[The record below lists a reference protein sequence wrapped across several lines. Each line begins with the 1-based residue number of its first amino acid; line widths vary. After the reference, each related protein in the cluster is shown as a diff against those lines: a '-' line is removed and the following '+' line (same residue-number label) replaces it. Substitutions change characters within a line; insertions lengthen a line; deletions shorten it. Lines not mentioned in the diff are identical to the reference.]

1 VNPRELGLVGLCAD
15 EASWV
20 GDTKGADGSDVGE
33 EGMIDGGGDETRG
46 YVLVEVVGGR
56 EEDGIGGIE
65 RNEVSGGG
73 NGRQTALDEKG
84 VQGAEG
90 VENGDGKSDGRV
102 DDLGGFQPIKGGC
115 GLGVGVGFIVFEV
128 VMKDAVDD
136 FIMVKIGVEGKIGG
150 EV

>member
-1 VNPRELGLVGLCAD
+1 
-15 EASWV
+15 
-20 GDTKGADGSDVGE
+20 
-33 EGMIDGGGDETRG
+33 
-46 YVLVEVVGGR
+46 LVEVVGGR
-56 EEDGIGGIE
+56 EENGIRGVE
-65 RNEVSGGG
+65 RNEVSRGG

-102 DDLGGFQPIKGGC
+102 DDLGSFQPIKGGC
-115 GLGVGVGFIVFEV
+115 GLGVGVCFIVFEV

-136 FIMVKIGVEGKIGG
+136 FIMVEMGVEGKIGG